1 MVRGLTPMSENS
13 TEIAKIR
20 ERYLLSKEYLRFIKV
35 FTNRPLVVVGVVIII
50 IFLITAIFAP
60 ILAPYNPYMQNPR
73 ENLLQPGQ
81 KGHILGTDAIG
92 RDILS
97 RLIYGARTS
106 LMVGVVSVLIAASIG
121 LTLGLIAGFFSGI
134 TNTLIMRFV
143 DAIMSI
149 PMILLALV
157 IAALL
162 GGGLVNVMI
171 AIGVGMM
178 SVYARMMCGQVL
190 SVKANDFIIAVK
202 AMGAGNFRI
211 ILRHLL
217 PNCFPPLIVLVTM
230 QFGIAIL
237 AEAGL
242 SFLGV
247 GIEPPGAAWGSMVN
261 DGYKYLLTIP
271 ALSLIPG
278 VTIMLVVFAF
288 NMVGDGL
295 RDALDPRLRG
305 LMQKL

>member
-1 MVRGLTPMSENS
+1 MSENS
-13 TEIAKIR
+13 AETAKIG
-20 ERYLLSKEYLRFIKV
+20 ERHLLSKESRRFIRV
-35 FTNRPLVVVGVVIII
+35 FTSRPLVVVGVVIILLFMI
-50 IFLITAIFAP
+50 GAIFAP
-60 ILAPYNPYMQNPR
+60 ILAPYDPYAQNLR
-73 ENLLQPGQ
+73 ENFLQPGQ

-97 RLIYGARTS
+97 RIIYGARTS
-106 LMVGVVSVLIAASIG
+106 LMVGVVSVLIAASVGLMLG
-121 LTLGLIAGFFSGI
+121 LTAGFFGGI
-134 TNTLIMRFV
+134 LSTIIMRFI

-162 GGGLVNVMI
+162 GGGIVNVMI

-178 SVYARMMCGQVL
+178 SVYARLMYGQVL
-190 SVKANDFIIAVK
+190 SVKENDFITAIK
-202 AMGAGNFRI
+202 GIGAGNVRI
-211 ILRHLL
+211 MLRHLL
-217 PNCFPPLIVLVTM
+217 PNCLPPLIVAITM
-230 QFGIAIL
+230 QFGAAIL

-247 GIEPPGAAWGSMVN
+247 GIEPPGAAWGAMVN

-271 ALSLIPG
+271 ALSLVPG
-278 VTIMLVVFAF
+278 ITIMVVVFAF

-305 LMQKL
+305 LI